1 MHPRPRV
8 HVTFPPP
15 GAVPDEIRAQPWDTT
30 VAERSDTPR
39 EQVLRDIAG
48 CEAVIVRLSD
58 RVDAEL
64 LDAAGPQL
72 RVVANFAVGFDNVD
86 LDAARARGVRI
97 TNTPGTLDGA
107 TADLTMALVL
117 ATARRVAEGDRFI
130 RAGTPWEWSPTFFV
144 GLDLSAGA
152 TLGIVGLGRI
162 GLAVARRALAFDM
175 RVIATPTRSHA
186 AEAAALGIGLMPLD
200 DLLRASDVVSLHCP
214 LTAQTRHLIGR
225 RELELLGPDGI
236 LVNTS
241 RGPVV
246 DETALV
252 EALRSGALGAA
263 GLDVY
268 EHEPSVSPGLLEL
281 ENVVLVPH
289 IGSAAG
295 ATREAMARLAVRNV
309 AAVLEGREPLTP
321 VI

>member
-1 MHPRPRV
+1 MPKV
-8 HVTFPPP
+8 YVAFPPP
-15 GAVPDEIRAQPWDTT
+15 GGVPDEIAELPWDVTI
-30 VAERSDTPR
+30 AQRSDTPR
-39 EQVLRDIAG
+39 EEVLRRVAG
-48 CEAVIVRLSD
+48 CDAMIARLTD
-58 RVDAEL
+58 RIDAEL

-72 RVVANFAVGFDNVD
+72 KVVANFAVGFDNVD
-86 LDAARARGVRI
+86 LEAARARGVRI

-107 TADLTMALVL
+107 TADLAMALVL
-117 ATARRVAEGDRFI
+117 ATTRRVVEGDRFI
-130 RAGTPWEWSPTFFV
+130 RAGRPWEWSPTFFV

-186 AEAAALGIGLMPLD
+186 AEAAELGIEVMPLD

-214 LTAQTRHLIGR
+214 LNAETRHLLGA
-225 RELELLGPDGI
+225 RELELIGPDGV

-246 DETALV
+246 DEAALV

-263 GLDVY
+263 GLDVF
-268 EHEPSVSPGLLEL
+268 EDEPTVSPGLLDL

-295 ATREAMARLAVRNV
+295 ATREAMARLAVANV
-309 AAVLEGREPLTP
+309 AAVLDGREPPTP
-321 VI
+321 VV

>member
-1 MHPRPRV
+1 MLPKV
-8 HVTFPPP
+8 YVAFPPP
-15 GAVPDEIRAQPWDTT
+15 GGVPDEIAALPWDVTI
-30 VAERSDTPR
+30 AERSDTPR
-39 EQVLRDIAG
+39 VEVLQRVAG
-48 CEAVIVRLSD
+48 CDAVIARLSD

-72 RVVANFAVGFDNVD
+72 KVVANFAVGFDNID

-107 TADLTMALVL
+107 TADLAMALVL

-130 RAGTPWEWSPTFFV
+130 RAGRRWEWSPTFFV

-175 RVIATPTRSHA
+175 RVVATPTRSHA
-186 AEAAALGIGLMPLD
+186 AEAAELGIDILPLD

-214 LTAQTRHLIGR
+214 LNAETRHLIGA
-225 RELELLGPDGI
+225 RELALIGPDGI

-246 DETALV
+246 DEAALV
-252 EALRSGALGAA
+252 EALRTGALGAA
-263 GLDVY
+263 GLDVF
-268 EHEPSVSPGLLEL
+268 EDEPSLHPGLLDL

-295 ATREAMARLAVRNV
+295 ATREAMARLAVANA
-309 AAVLEGREPLTP
+309 AAVLDGREPPTP
-321 VI
+321 VV

>member
-1 MHPRPRV
+1 MLPKV
-8 HVTFPPP
+8 YVAFPPP
-15 GAVPDEIRAQPWDTT
+15 GGVPDEIAELPWDVTI
-30 VAERSDTPR
+30 AQRSDTPR
-39 EQVLRDIAG
+39 EEVLRRVAG
-48 CEAVIVRLSD
+48 CDAMIARLTD
-58 RVDAEL
+58 RIDAEL

-72 RVVANFAVGFDNVD
+72 KVVANFAVGFDNVD
-86 LDAARARGVRI
+86 LEAARARGVRI

-107 TADLTMALVL
+107 TADLAMALVL
-117 ATARRVAEGDRFI
+117 ATTRRVVEGDRFI
-130 RAGTPWEWSPTFFV
+130 RAGRPWEWSPTFFV

-186 AEAAALGIGLMPLD
+186 AEAAELGIEVMPLD

-214 LTAQTRHLIGR
+214 LNAETRHLLGA
-225 RELELLGPDGI
+225 RELELIGPDGV

-246 DETALV
+246 DEAALV

-263 GLDVY
+263 GLDVF
-268 EHEPSVSPGLLEL
+268 EDEPTVSPGLLDL

-295 ATREAMARLAVRNV
+295 ATREAMARLAVANV
-309 AAVLEGREPLTP
+309 AAVLDGREPPTP
-321 VI
+321 VV

>member
-1 MHPRPRV
+1 MGDRPRV

-15 GAVPDEIRAQPWDTT
+15 GRVPDEIRALPWHATL
-30 VAERSDTPR
+30 AERPDTPR

-48 CEAVIVRLSD
+48 CDAVIARLTD

-72 RVVANFAVGFDNVD
+72 KVVANFAVGFDNVD
-86 LDAARARGVRI
+86 LEAARARGVRI

-117 ATARRVAEGDRFI
+117 ATARRVVEGDRFI
-130 RAGTPWEWSPTFFV
+130 RAGRRWEWSPTFFA

-186 AEAAALGIGLMPLD
+186 TEAAELGIELMPLD

-214 LTAQTRHLIGR
+214 LNADTRHLISA
-225 RELELLGPDGI
+225 RELALIGPDSI
-236 LVNTS
+236 LVNTA

-246 DETALV
+246 DEAALV
-252 EALRSGALGAA
+252 EALRDGILGAA
-263 GLDVY
+263 GLDVF
-268 EHEPSVSPGLLEL
+268 EHEPSVSPGLLDL

-295 ATREAMARLAVRNV
+295 ATREAMARMAVANV
-309 AAVLEGREPLTP
+309 IAVLDGREPPAP
-321 VI
+321 VV

>member
-1 MHPRPRV
+1 VRE
-8 HVTFPPP
+8 
-15 GAVPDEIRAQPWDTT
+15 EILAMPWDATL
-30 VAERSDTPR
+30 AEVSDTPR
-39 EQVLRDIAG
+39 SQVLSDVRG
-48 CEAVIVRLSD
+48 CDAVITRLTD

-64 LDAAGPQL
+64 LDAAGPGL
-72 RVVANFAVGFDNVD
+72 RVVANYAVGFDNVD
-86 LDAARARGVRI
+86 LDAVRERGVTV
-97 TNTPGTLDGA
+97 TNTPGILDGA
-107 TADLTMALVL
+107 TADLSLALIL
-117 ATARRVAEGDRFI
+117 AAARRVVEGDRFV
-130 RAGTPWEWSPTFFV
+130 RAGKPWRWSPTFFV

-186 AEAAALGIGLMPLD
+186 EQAADLGIELMELD

-214 LTAQTRHLIGR
+214 LDASTHHLIGA
-225 RELELLGPDGI
+225 RELGLIGPHGI

-252 EALRSGALGAA
+252 DALTSGRLGAA
-263 GLDVY
+263 GLDVF
-268 EHEPSVSPGLLEL
+268 EHEPKVSPGLLEL

-289 IGSAAG
+289 IGSAADT
-295 ATREAMARLAVRNV
+295 TRTAMARLAFRNV
-309 AAVLEGREPLTP
+309 AAVLDGRPPLTP
-321 VI
+321 VPLG